1 MGRDGGKPSAARTY
15 CGWTG
20 LSVLFLVACSA
31 AGERNPGSGE
41 IVPDELH
48 SGADLDARLLGF
60 PLDASDVDEA
70 PLLLS
75 QTGAFAQMGTLNASE
90 SFVPYRVQSPLFSDG
105 AQKQRWFSLPPEGH
119 IGFSRDAAW
128 TFPEGTVFAK
138 HFGMALDERH
148 PDEEARL
155 ETRFLVAARDG
166 SYYGLVYKWDE
177 DQADARLIMDGGDEE
192 LEVIGED
199 GSSRVETYAY
209 PAQNSCGRCH
219 SAGAGYVMGL
229 RTAQINGEL
238 LLPGLTSPTGSEDEP
253 EAELGGALGAS
264 NRAPIG
270 RPALEPGATNQLII
284 WSELGL
290 FDTPV
295 DAAEL
300 DELPRLAP
308 LEDESVLLE
317 HRIRSYWDSNCSMC
331 HNPASPPGTWDARIG
346 TAFADQGLLWAEPKD
361 GPRPDGALLLTPGDP
376 QKSLMYLRVASTEP
390 GVRMPPILRN
400 RIDETY
406 VSLLERWIVR
416 LAP

>member
-1 MGRDGGKPSAARTY
+1 
-15 CGWTG
+15 
-20 LSVLFLVACSA
+20 LVACSA
-31 AGERNPGSGE
+31 AGERNGGSDRLE
-41 IVPDELH
+41 PDELH
-48 SGADLDARLLGF
+48 SDTDFDARLLGF
-60 PLDASDVDEA
+60 PLDAADADEA

-75 QTGAFAQMGTLNASE
+75 QTGAFAQVGTLSASE

-105 AQKQRWFSLPPEGH
+105 AQKQRWFSLPPGGN

-128 TFPEGTVFAK
+128 TFPEGTVLAK

-148 PDEEARL
+148 PEEEARL

-177 DQADARLIMDGGDEE
+177 DQADARLIVDGGEEE
-192 LEVIGED
+192 LEVVGED
-199 GSSRVETYAY
+199 GTSRVESYTY
-209 PAQNSCGRCH
+209 PAQSSCGRCH
-219 SAGAGYVMGL
+219 SAAAGYVMGL
-229 RTAQINGEL
+229 RTSQTNGEAV
-238 LLPGLTSPTGSEDEP
+238 LPGLTSLAASEGEP
-253 EAELGGALGAS
+253 GPELGGALRAS
-264 NRAPIG
+264 NPELAE
-270 RPALEPGATNQLII
+270 RPALEPGATNQLIL

-290 FDTPV
+290 LDTPV
-295 DAAEL
+295 DPAEL

-308 LEDESVLLE
+308 LDDDSVLLE

-346 TAFADQGLLWAEPKD
+346 TAFADQGLLWAEPKE

-376 QKSLMYLRVASTEP
+376 ERSLMYLRVASAEP

-400 RIDETY
+400 RVDQTY